1 MGLMLT
7 RNRGH
12 SGSDS
17 YTNPAQSLAR
27 LVSFPAGAAMS
38 QPTGPADL
46 EPLVLVELRRH
57 DESAG
62 AEPCLRLPLSAD
74 QRTSLRGHRRSAC
87 GRDLLLQLPRGA
99 ALEPGDRLM
108 PEGGGPT
115 VLVVAAPEP
124 LLLVRSAD
132 PLALLQ
138 AAYHL
143 GNRHVPLE
151 LHASE
156 LRLRLDN
163 VLEDLLL
170 QRGLAVERVEGPFLP
185 EAGAYVS
192 GGHSHEHPPQGP
204 PPGRLP

>member
-1 MGLMLT
+1 MT
-7 RNRGH
+7 
-12 SGSDS
+12 
-17 YTNPAQSLAR
+17 P
-27 LVSFPAGAAMS
+27 PAGSATPDPLSA
-38 QPTGPADL
+38 
-46 EPLVLVELRRH
+46 PLVLVELRRH
-57 DESAG
+57 DPSALS
-62 AEPCLRLPLSAD
+62 EPSLRLPLSAD

-99 ALEPGDRLM
+99 ALEPGDRLL
-108 PEGGGPT
+108 PEAGGPA
-115 VLVVAAPEP
+115 VVVEAAPEP

-151 LHASE
+151 LHAGE
-156 LRLRLDN
+156 LRLRLDT

-185 EAGAYVS
+185 EAGAYAS
-192 GGHSHEHPPQGP
+192 GGHAHENSHAHDHSHALGQGHAHLPLVP
-204 PPGRLP
+204 PPVALP